1 MCWLVQQ
8 GCVHGDCLE
17 PNVCRCHF
25 GFVGANCSIQ
35 CKCNGHS
42 ECAGPEPD
50 QLDVCLDC
58 LNNTMGPQ
66 CTRCRPLFVGD
77 PRNNGQC
84 ISCLEYCNGHTP
96 VCHGHNLSL
105 SNLPLQTTNELLL
118 LQTVGWSKTAEAA
131 WVRLIGEGPKTQAVC
146 YSCSNSTMGEKCE
159 ECIPGN
165 FRGVEDRRKPCR
177 SCECH
182 GHGDMCHPV
191 TGESCNCQNNTE
203 SDPQCRTGTSFA
215 SLGLPGRALSGGSS
229 GLLPAPIPCWSLQCD
244 KCKEYYLGTPTQG
257 HQCYRQMS
265 VDTEYCLDPETQEEC
280 NRKPTPLYPRR
291 PVFFAIQPKF
301 LNVDIRLLVDVAQG
315 GVDLFFAPRDDMFIV
330 RQDPMHPGGHRVEL
344 DPKYIIITGKFH
356 SHSERRVKINEFVFK
371 LALGSLAFDQGGQP
385 LVQHPNTSIPVE
397 RLVNNTSDRY
407 TLSYHIVEKVA
418 SGLTTFLTVT
428 DPFSVVVVRGLQ
440 NRLILT
446 LPQDRH
452 DLRSTRFYILIQGAG
467 SPSLDATLGSLFFRQ
482 DQPRIDLFVF
492 FSVFFSCFFLFLAV
506 SVVAWKA
513 KQAIEGRRARERQ
526 AVEMEHMARRPFA
539 TVSVYLEATLRGQ
552 TGLRDGKRVGQNVGL
567 QVHHT
572 TLTAQLCSPLRWKR
586 RSASR
591 PDHHHSQLHHQ
602 FHGASILP
610 DQDAVGR
617 LAGSNGGLQPRH
629 IDIRPLAVEP
639 TADGVAAIA
648 TLIVQLPGGRLAR
661 TQLTLAS
668 ALVLPPRNRSNYPT
682 TEF

>member
-1 MCWLVQQ
+1 MLPQ

-42 ECAGPEPD
+42 ECAGPEAD

-105 SNLPLQTTNELLL
+105 SNLSPQTTNELLL
-118 LQTVGWSKTAEAA
+118 LQTVGWSKPAEAA
-131 WVRLIGEGPKTQAVC
+131 WVRLIGEGPKTQAIC
-146 YSCSNSTMGEKCE
+146 HSCSNSTMGEKCE

-177 SCECH
+177 PCECH
-182 GHGDMCHPV
+182 GHGDICHPV

-203 SDPQCRTGTSFA
+203 SDPQCRSGTSFA
-215 SLGLPGRALSGGSS
+215 SLGLPGRSLTGGSP

-330 RQDPMHPGGHRVEL
+330 RQDPLNFGGHRVEL
-344 DPKYIIITGKFH
+344 DPKYIIITGK
-356 SHSERRVKINEFVFK
+356 
-371 LALGSLAFDQGGQP
+371 
-385 LVQHPNTSIPVE
+385 
-397 RLVNNTSDRY
+397 
-407 TLSYHIVEKVA
+407 
-418 SGLTTFLTVT
+418 
-428 DPFSVVVVRGLQ
+428 
-440 NRLILT
+440 
-446 LPQDRH
+446 
-452 DLRSTRFYILIQGAG
+452 
-467 SPSLDATLGSLFFRQ
+467 
-482 DQPRIDLFVF
+482 
-492 FSVFFSCFFLFLAV
+492 
-506 SVVAWKA
+506 
-513 KQAIEGRRARERQ
+513 
-526 AVEMEHMARRPFA
+526 
-539 TVSVYLEATLRGQ
+539 
-552 TGLRDGKRVGQNVGL
+552 
-567 QVHHT
+567 
-572 TLTAQLCSPLRWKR
+572 
-586 RSASR
+586 
-591 PDHHHSQLHHQ
+591 
-602 FHGASILP
+602 
-610 DQDAVGR
+610 
-617 LAGSNGGLQPRH
+617 
-629 IDIRPLAVEP
+629 
-639 TADGVAAIA
+639 
-648 TLIVQLPGGRLAR
+648 
-661 TQLTLAS
+661 
-668 ALVLPPRNRSNYPT
+668 
-682 TEF
+682 